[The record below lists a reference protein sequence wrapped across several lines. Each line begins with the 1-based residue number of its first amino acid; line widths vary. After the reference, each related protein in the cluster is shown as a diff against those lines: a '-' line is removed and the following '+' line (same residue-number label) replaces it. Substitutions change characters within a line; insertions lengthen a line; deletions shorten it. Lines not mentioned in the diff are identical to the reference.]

1 MSDQSNYFQHLK
13 KFLESSKG
21 RVLLSSV
28 SIASFSAKLLDR
40 KILAEKLLDR
50 ILPLYGISVELI
62 KYYGLQAIYEGINL
76 LNSQY
81 YRRDEALKMLSKCHE
96 MISQQQEQ
104 LAGAVKVFMEIVY
117 KTKLNSIQLNTLEIW
132 DHVIVGGNEYTSFA
146 NRGLL

>member
-50 ILPLYGISVELI
+50 ILPLYGISGELT

-76 LNSQY
+76 LYLQNC
-81 YRRDEALKMLSKCHE
+81 RRDEVLRMLSKCHG
-96 MISQQQEQ
+96 MSSQQ
-104 LAGAVKVFMEIVY
+104 
-117 KTKLNSIQLNTLEIW
+117 
-132 DHVIVGGNEYTSFA
+132 
-146 NRGLL
+146 